1 MEPSAV
7 SRATAQSTSPR
18 APVAGASPKAGGR
31 SPWVE
36 AAWGIGLAW
45 ALVLW
50 HLTVVKGMAPAGKGW
65 LDVLMAPANLLA
77 LVLVLGFS
85 YLGLDSARRRARETR
100 EIGSL
105 VQLLKEASQREAQA
119 NQLKTVFLASI
130 SHDLRTPLNSILGFS
145 ELIRKDAK
153 DAATARFSG
162 LIHYSGKYLLEL
174 ADTLLDLSRI
184 EAGRVELH
192 WERIDLRAVL
202 SSLTQIHT
210 VSAEEKQLKL
220 SLTMPSSPL
229 IIETDRTR
237 LMRVLNNILNNA
249 IKFTTSGG
257 VWVSATRYNDF
268 VRIRV
273 VDTGMGIPK
282 ERVAQVFDRFSL
294 LASEPG
300 PEHGVGLGMALSR
313 ELVEMMGGGMHIV
326 SEPWVGTEVEVR
338 LPLRQR
344 TDSEAAAEPAP
355 APATSEAEDQEST
368 LGELQQHEAA

>member
-7 SRATAQSTSPR
+7 SRATAQPTSPR
-18 APVAGASPKAGGR
+18 APAAGAPPGPAGR
-31 SPWVE
+31 SPWAE
-36 AAWGIGLAW
+36 AASGIGLAW

-50 HLTVVKGMAPAGKGW
+50 HLVVVKGLAPAGQGW
-65 LDVLMAPANLLA
+65 LDVLLTPANVLA
-77 LVLVLGFS
+77 LVLVLGFT
-85 YLGLDSARRRARETR
+85 YLGLESAGRRARESR
-100 EIGSL
+100 EIASL

-119 NQLKTVFLASI
+119 NHLKTVFLASI

-192 WERIDLRAVL
+192 WERVDLRAVL

-210 VSAEEKQLKL
+210 VSAEEKQLKM

-257 VWVSATRYNDF
+257 VWVSATRHNDY

-338 LPLRQR
+338 LPLKQRNQDEDLPEPDAAPEGSRQ
-344 TDSEAAAEPAP
+344 EA
-355 APATSEAEDQEST
+355 QEST
-368 LGELQQHEAA
+368 FEEQQAA